1 MLCAE
6 NWPSGIFVT
15 IVMIAVTSLIA
26 FIIHSFRTR
35 NVKQGLDTR
44 AKQGGSG
51 VSVGA
56 SGASV
61 VMIAGL
67 LVVGILYGGFREYM
81 TPHIPHDDWLGK
93 RAVFEGKITQVYQNP
108 GSTAVYLVVHRIEFE
123 DNREQVAIRAYLRV
137 SGQAEPLTPGEDIRV
152 SGILGFRPAQS
163 TQTAIPLQAPTYA
176 ITGKLQSV
184 RRGQPWLVRIRD
196 EWLQNGAASARV
208 TPAHQQLAASIVFG
222 ADNLSETVK
231 AAFLAAGLMHVL
243 AASGANIVLLELT
256 LEYTAYPIW
265 RRLRL
270 PFWMWSLFLI
280 VIIWVFAGMCAFQV
294 SIVRAAIMATYRWFG
309 AAVGRRSSV
318 SMSLAA
324 AALIM
329 AVTAPSSMLTP
340 SAWLS
345 FMATGAI
352 AQSLLKV
359 NPVRQKV
366 RMPVL
371 VTDKEPPSSGRKVNL
386 WTALQGLGWLTQKGL
401 MSLWGSLR
409 ITLSVEL
416 VVTPLVLVLF
426 SQITPYSVLANV
438 LCEPLIALLLP
449 LSLLWLSLSAMTS
462 MMGFISLA
470 ANSVGF
476 LENELVGGL
485 EHIVEGIAAWPG
497 ALWTV
502 RGVPGWWVLLYYLL
516 LTIVKW
522 GIRNWREFGFRQHV
536 S

>member
-1 MLCAE
+1 
-6 NWPSGIFVT
+6 
-15 IVMIAVTSLIA
+15 
-26 FIIHSFRTR
+26 
-35 NVKQGLDTR
+35 
-44 AKQGGSG
+44 
-51 VSVGA
+51 
-56 SGASV
+56 
-61 VMIAGL
+61 
-67 LVVGILYGGFREYM
+67 
-81 TPHIPHDDWLGK
+81 
-93 RAVFEGKITQVYQNP
+93 
-108 GSTAVYLVVHRIEFE
+108 
-123 DNREQVAIRAYLRV
+123 
-137 SGQAEPLTPGEDIRV
+137 
-152 SGILGFRPAQS
+152 
-163 TQTAIPLQAPTYA
+163 
-176 ITGKLQSV
+176 
-184 RRGQPWLVRIRD
+184 
-196 EWLQNGAASARV
+196 
-208 TPAHQQLAASIVFG
+208 
-222 ADNLSETVK
+222 
-231 AAFLAAGLMHVL
+231 
-243 AASGANIVLLELT
+243 
-256 LEYTAYPIW
+256 
-265 RRLRL
+265 
-270 PFWMWSLFLI
+270 
-280 VIIWVFAGMCAFQV
+280 
-294 SIVRAAIMATYRWFG
+294 
-309 AAVGRRSSV
+309 
-318 SMSLAA
+318 MSLAA